1 MKKIPLLCET
11 IGNSHRRGISFMTIT
26 EKEVQMFSRFL
37 RSEDRGGGTIDMYL
51 RDVRA
56 FSA

>member
-1 MKKIPLLCET
+1 
-11 IGNSHRRGISFMTIT
+11 MTIT

-37 RSEDRGGGTIDMYL
+37 RSEDRSGGTIDKYL

-56 FSA
+56 FPPGWGTGS